1 MTLDAF
7 YKMLRHLKATIS
19 NTFPE
24 VVVLAGFVVFE
35 RNVADNSEG
44 NERCLVDVADLC
56 DGTTFHVNGCC
67 FWEVVHYLLHFLT

>member
-7 YKMLRHLKATIS
+7 YKMLRHLKTTIG

-24 VVVLAGFVVFE
+24 VIILAGFVVFE
-35 RNVADNSEG
+35 RNIADDTEG
-44 NERCLVDVADLC
+44 DEGGLIDVSDLRNR
-56 DGTTFHVNGCC
+56 TTLHIDSCC